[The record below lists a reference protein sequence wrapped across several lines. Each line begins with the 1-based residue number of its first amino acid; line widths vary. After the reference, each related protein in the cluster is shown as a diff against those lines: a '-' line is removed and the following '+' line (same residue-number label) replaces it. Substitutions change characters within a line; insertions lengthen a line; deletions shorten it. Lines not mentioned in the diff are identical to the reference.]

1 MELLQQLMEIYKKK
15 HPKNWESWF
24 NKMAQDLIETN
35 DVSRKEYVKFCAEND
50 IFISQ
55 KITKEV
61 PKKSSSSSSSDS
73 SSWGCGSSNT
83 NTRGGC

>member
-15 HPKNWESWF
+15 HPGDWVSWF
-24 NKMAQDLIETN
+24 NKMAQDLITTN
-35 DVSRKEYVKFCAEND
+35 DVSRKEYIQFCAEND
-50 IFISQ
+50 IFI
-55 KITKEV
+55 KKVVEK
-61 PKKSSSSSSSDS
+61 PAKKSSSSSSDSGS